1 MRLNLAPKVATI
13 TASAQC
19 QQMFELLAQDLLS
32 KARCARLTTAH
43 GVIDTPAFMPVGT
56 QGSVKGVSPREL
68 RELNAQI
75 ILGNTYHL
83 FVRPGLDVIKHFG
96 GLHKFMNWDGPILTD
111 SGGYQ
116 IFSLSKLRKITED
129 GVEFQNHIDGARAFI
144 SPEIAIETQ
153 AALGGDIVMALDE
166 CIPYPC
172 EYEYAAQSAEMTTRW
187 ARRCKEWQKENAQ
200 RSTSNA
206 QRPTAVGS
214 AVPAESRADALGTA
228 HTTGRQLLFG
238 IVQGG
243 TFEDLRKQSAQAI
256 VELDFDGY
264 AIGGVSVGEPEEEM
278 MRAVE
283 SAEPFLPKDKP
294 RYAMGLGTPPQ
305 LLEMIARGMDMFD
318 CVLPTRLA
326 RNGTAFTDTGTL
338 NLKNAEFARDKRP
351 IEENCVCPA
360 CGGFSRG
367 YIRHLVKAEEIL
379 GLRLITLHNL
389 RFYLEL
395 MNRARAEIERG
406 TFDQFRKTFVADYK
420 TRDAMMI
427 E

>member
-1 MRLNLAPKVATI
+1 MQKSLEVLA
-13 TASAQC
+13 S
-19 QQMFELLAQDLLS
+19 DRDS
-32 KARCARLTTAH
+32 KARRGLLTTAH
-43 GVIDTPAFMPVGT
+43 GIIDTPAFMPVGT
-56 QGSVKGVSPREL
+56 QGSVKAVSPREL
-68 RELNAQI
+68 RELDAQI

-96 GLHKFMNWDGPILTD
+96 GLHNFMKWNGPILTD

-116 IFSLSKLRKITED
+116 IFSLAKLRKITED

-144 SPEIAIETQ
+144 SPEIAMEIQ
-153 AALGGDIVMALDE
+153 AALGSDIAMALDE
-166 CIPYPC
+166 CAPYPC
-172 EYEYAAQSAEMTTRW
+172 EYDYAAQSAQMTTRW
-187 ARRCKEWQKENAQ
+187 AKRCKEANAVILSEVEGSRGTTSKLSQ
-200 RSTSNA
+200 RDSSTA
-206 QRPTAVGS
+206 LRS
-214 AVPAESRADALGTA
+214 ARNDGGT
-228 HTTGRQLLFG
+228 RQLLFG

-264 AIGGVSVGEPEEEM
+264 AIGGVSVGEPEKEM

-326 RNGTAFTDTGTL
+326 RNGTAFTGTGTH
-338 NLKNAEFARDKRP
+338 NLKNAEFALDKQP
-351 IEENCVCPA
+351 IEENCACPA
-360 CGGFSRG
+360 CREFSRG

-389 RFYLEL
+389 HFYLEL
-395 MNRARAEIERG
+395 MNRARAETERG
-406 TFDQFRKTFVADYK
+406 TFDQFRKTFVANYK